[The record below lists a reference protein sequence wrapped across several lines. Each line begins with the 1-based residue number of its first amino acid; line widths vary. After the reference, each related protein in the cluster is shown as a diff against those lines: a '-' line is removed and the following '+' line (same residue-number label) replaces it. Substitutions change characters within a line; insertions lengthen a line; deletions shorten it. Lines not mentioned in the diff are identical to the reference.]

1 MADVGL
7 FHHEACSRH
16 DTGWGHPEH
25 QGRLRA
31 VVQKMARS
39 LPDLHG
45 RVEPVEGTPI
55 DTDLLARVHTEA
67 HIAAVRAAVDRAAET
82 NEIVRLE
89 ADTVVSAGSWDAAVA
104 GSGCA
109 VDAVRAVMN
118 DRYRA
123 AFCAVRPP
131 GHHATPDRAMG
142 FCLFNGVAIAARSAI
157 EEGLADRVL
166 IVDWDIHHGNGTQD
180 TFYEDGSVFYLSM
193 HASPHYPGTGASG
206 ERGAGEGEGTTL
218 NLPLPMGLEAERYV
232 EALVEGL
239 EVAARFEPQL
249 VLISAGFD
257 AAIGDPLGGFT
268 LEPGDFRRLTLAVHS
283 VTSGSADGRIVSILE
298 GGYDP
303 PSLGIN
309 VDTHLRALVEAAT
322 GVAPPDDA
330 AGHSNNLPLTG
341 ERER

>member
-1 MADVGL
+1 MADIGL

-45 RVEPVEGTPI
+45 WVEPVEGAPLDAEI
-55 DTDLLARVHTEA
+55 LARVHTQA
-67 HIAAVRAAVDRAAET
+67 HIATIRAAVNRAAES
-82 NEIVRLE
+82 NQIVQLD

-104 GSGCA
+104 GAGCA
-109 VDAVRAVMN
+109 VDAVRAVMAE
-118 DRYRA
+118 RYRA

-180 TFYEDGSVFYLSM
+180 AFFDDESVFYLSM
-193 HASPHYPGTGASG
+193 HASPHYPGTGAAD
-206 ERGAGEGEGTTL
+206 ERGVGVAEGTTL

-232 EALVEGL
+232 AALVDGL
-239 EVAARFEPQL
+239 ETAARFEPQL

-257 AAIGDPLGGFT
+257 AALGDPLGGFT
-268 LEPGDFRRLTLAVHS
+268 LEPDDFRNLTLAVHS
-283 VTSGSADGRIVSILE
+283 LTSGSAGGRIVSILE

-303 PSLGIN
+303 PALGLN
-309 VDTHLRALVEAAT
+309 VDAHLRALVEATT
-322 GVAPPDDA
+322 GVAPPNDA
-330 AGHSNNLPLTG
+330 AAYFTHSPSTG
-341 ERER
+341 EEKQ